1 MFIVEVDA
9 GAIKG
14 MLKNPDITPS
24 AAVNR
29 WIIGILSFH
38 FVLVHVPG
46 SKHGPDGLS
55 RRPPQL
61 GDPPPPEDG
70 MEDFLHTHYGLMHFI
85 NSTSPTINSPIKL
98 IQVLQQEVAID
109 STKIIPYSE
118 VPCTAKQQRLDER
131 LTHLLPWH
139 LYLKR
144 PAGFDDIAYAKFMK
158 YAVHFF
164 ERQGKLWRKNVD
176 GRHQLVLFPER
187 RIHVMTSCHDDVAHK
202 GFYATHALIKERY
215 WWPDMK
221 YDISWFV
228 RMCHLCQI
236 HQTQQIYIP
245 PTIALPAPLFS
256 KMYMDTMI
264 MPVSGQY
271 RYIVQGRCSLSH
283 YPEFHCLC
291 KETARTLGE
300 WIFEDI
306 LCRWGSLV
314 EIVTD
319 NGSAFVAAI
328 NYLSKKYHINHI
340 RISGYNSRAN
350 GIAKRPHFDVRQGL
364 FKASDGDQK
373 KWSQNA
379 YSVFWADRIT
389 IRKRMGCSPYF
400 AATRTEPLL
409 PMDIVESTWLM
420 PPPDNI
426 ISTTSLIARRAISL
440 QKRSS
445 DLERLRSKVYKAR
458 RNAAVKFE
466 KDHEYSIRDFH
477 FQPGDL
483 VLMRNTQIEKAL
495 NRKMRARYLGPLVIL
510 GRNKGGAYLLCELDG
525 STFARPVAAFR
536 LLPYFTRK
544 KIDVPDINAIID
556 VPPVQINDLFTSSDD
571 GTLDDLPDLEGAH
584 NEAELA

>member
-1 MFIVEVDA
+1 
-9 GAIKG
+9 
-14 MLKNPDITPS
+14 MLKNPDIAPS

-70 MEDFLHTHYGLMHFI
+70 MEDFLYTHYGLMHFI
-85 NSTSPTINSPIKL
+85 NSTSPTVNSPIKL
-98 IQVLQQEVAID
+98 IQVLQQDITED
-109 STKIIPYSE
+109 TTEIIPYST
-118 VPCTAKQQRLDER
+118 VPRTTKQKRLDER
-131 LTHLLPWH
+131 LMHLLPWH
-139 LYLKR
+139 LHLKR
-144 PAGFDDIAYAKFMK
+144 PLGFDDNAYAKFMK

-164 ERQGKLWRKNVD
+164 EKQGKLWRKNVD
-176 GRHQLVLFPER
+176 GKHQLVLFPER
-187 RIHVMTSCHDDVAHK
+187 RIQVMTSCHDDVAHK
-202 GFYATHALIKERY
+202 GFYATHALIKDRY

-221 YDISWFV
+221 YDIAWFV
-228 RMCHLCQI
+228 RTCHLCQI
-236 HQTQQIYIP
+236 RQTRQIYIP
-245 PTIALPAPLFS
+245 PTVALPAPLFS

-283 YPEFHCLC
+283 YPEFRCLR

-350 GIAKRPHFDVRQGL
+350 GIAERPHFDVRQGL

-379 YSVFWADRIT
+379 YSVFWADRVT

-400 AATRTEPLL
+400 AATGTEPLL

-426 ISTTSLIARRAISL
+426 ISTTSLIARRAINL
-440 QKRSS
+440 QKRSQ
-445 DLERLRSKVYKAR
+445 DLERLKSKVYEAR

-466 KDHEYSIRDFH
+466 KDHAYSIRDFN
-477 FQPGDL
+477 FQKGDL

-536 LLPYFTRK
+536 LVPYFARK

-556 VPPVQINDLFTSSDD
+556 VPPERINDLFASTDD
-571 GTLDDLPDLEGAH
+571 GTLDELPDQEGAH